1 MIATQLN
8 LTQDLK
14 SLQPYLLEHTQFEPS
29 DYDIPTISIPHW
41 TPGMIANRDFLNQID
56 WAEQYFREEH
66 ISHTLRQRHLTALQ
80 TTLDNKIVIDIGCGP
95 GNHLRTLGGNPKTII
110 GIDIS
115 HIALQMASK
124 LGYTPLL
131 ADVHHIP
138 LKSHIADIVIAN
150 ATLHHCDNM
159 AQVLAEAARL
169 VRPGGLL
176 LTDKDPQVSAW
187 KLKGLGYYLHQ
198 AKYSH
203 IFPLYR
209 HLQGRPLASWTMQM
223 ARYHGEIHNRQPGDG
238 ITKELYHQVLTP
250 LGFDIQLFPH
260 NHTLGSEVLQ
270 GQWGKSPNIVRYAQK
285 LSGLDPDAITS
296 AQSILCIAK
305 RTNL

>member
-56 WAEQYFREEH
+56 WAEQYFQEEH

-169 VRPGGLL
+169 VRPG
-176 LTDKDPQVSAW
+176 
-187 KLKGLGYYLHQ
+187 
-198 AKYSH
+198 
-203 IFPLYR
+203 
-209 HLQGRPLASWTMQM
+209 SWTMQM

-238 ITKELYHQVLTP
+238 ITQELYHQVLTP